1 MKRTKIILQ
10 KIKIF
15 FNTISSA
22 SAISDGLERSQ
33 IRNYGLVQGSNH
45 HTLKSIRSN
54 GRDLNLSKAAN
65 I

>member
-1 MKRTKIILQ
+1 M
-10 KIKIF
+10 KIF

-45 HTLKSIRSN
+45 HTLKSIRGN
-54 GRDLNLSKAAN
+54 KQGTRERGDVQEPPVVGGY
-65 I
+65 